1 MRFFQEKF
9 PFSRQNLQI
18 SDDLFLINDQVFR
31 ILPFSSH
38 IFRIFTML
46 NVVYAPFLCSSFRAR
61 STTLLLKILGGRMH
75 GPSPHLKFVWGASPQ
90 SPLGL
95 RPWCGGAY

>member
-31 ILPFSSH
+31 ILPFSSQ

-46 NVVYAPFLCSSFRAR
+46 NVVYDHFLTRKTPFLTLFILSRA
-61 STTLLLKILGGRMH
+61 SDNTTFQNIEGTDAWAVPPPQILGDH
-75 GPSPHLKFVWGASPQ
+75 PPSPL
-90 SPLGL
+90 
-95 RPWCGGAY
+95 